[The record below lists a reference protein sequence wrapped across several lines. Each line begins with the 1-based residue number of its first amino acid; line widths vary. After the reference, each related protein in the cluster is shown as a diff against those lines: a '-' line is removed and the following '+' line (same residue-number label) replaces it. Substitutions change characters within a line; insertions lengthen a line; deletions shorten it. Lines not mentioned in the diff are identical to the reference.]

1 MKHPWRQDLA
11 SAAIGFLATT
21 LCLAL
26 AAVI

>member
-1 MKHPWRQDLA
+1 MKYRWRQDLA
-11 SAAIGFLATT
+11 SAAIGFAATT